1 MIFLFSETNFEPMDN
16 SFEAVI
22 SQEQEDRETRATVA
36 REQDLREIAKK
47 GLFILFCFVLII

>member
-1 MIFLFSETNFEPMDN
+1 MDSSFEP
-16 SFEAVI
+16 VI

-47 GLFILFCFVLII
+47 GLLLFLFVLF